1 MQIVL
6 TPEILIA
13 AYSQGLFPMAHSAH
27 AGYVEWVCP
36 ELRGQ
41 LSIPDLHVPKSLKK
55 TIKKGGYEIRIN
67 TAFED
72 VIKACAQ
79 ATQDRPDTWINDQIV
94 KAYMDLHEK
103 GFAHSVE
110 YWQDEALKGG
120 LYGIAIGGAFFGESM
135 FSRAP
140 NASKIALVHLAA
152 RLHHAGFKILDTQFT
167 NDHLE
172 QFGVYE
178 LSHKDYMGRLNT
190 VLENECRFDFKR
202 PNEDELIQKY
212 LKNQSSNKS

>member
-13 AYSQGLFPMAHSAH
+13 AYSQGLFPMAHSAQ
-27 AGYVEWVCP
+27 AGYVEWICP
-36 ELRGQ
+36 EKRGQ
-41 LSIPDLHVPKSLKK
+41 LSIPNLHVPKSLKK
-55 TIKKGGYEIRIN
+55 AIKRGDYEIRIN
-67 TAFED
+67 TAFKNVIEECAKSTED
-72 VIKACAQ
+72 
-79 ATQDRPDTWINDQIV
+79 RHDTWINDQIIE
-94 KAYMDLHEK
+94 AYCKLHQK

-110 YWQDEALKGG
+110 YWQDGGLKGG

-135 FSRAP
+135 YSRVT

-152 RLHHAGFKILDTQFT
+152 RLKYAGFEILDTQFT

-178 LSHKDYMGRLNT
+178 LSHKEYMERLNIA
-190 VLENECRFDFKR
+190 LKKDCKFDWENPFESD
-202 PNEDELIQKY
+202 LIKEY
-212 LKNQSSNKS
+212 LLS